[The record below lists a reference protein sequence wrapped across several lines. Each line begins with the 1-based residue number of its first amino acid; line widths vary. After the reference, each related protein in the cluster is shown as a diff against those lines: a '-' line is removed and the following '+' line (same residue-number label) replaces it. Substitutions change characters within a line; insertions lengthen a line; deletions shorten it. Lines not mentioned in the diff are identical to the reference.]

1 MKNLTTLLA
10 LLLSCSMLAQGPVE
24 FPWNP
29 DADGDD
35 FIGVN
40 DLMALLGE
48 FDSVFSEEALYL
60 SEDSLSAMYDAG
72 DMNYVECLEACS
84 NLPGTWKI
92 PRLSEVT
99 VSGEEMWLQSLEGVY
114 HPQSNTYRMWK
125 LDSDGNL
132 QLVPS
137 IPNACFCVT
146 KERPKVEYSFC
157 DGADPSHAGFTQC
170 INEKLAEG
178 WYPLSG
184 FPTAHHRQGY
194 GMIHNQTNNQVHFEQ
209 NSHAAFWRW
218 VE

>member
-1 MKNLTTLLA
+1 MKHLTTLLA

-48 FDSVFSEEALYL
+48 FDSAFSEEGLYL
-60 SEDSLSAMYDAG
+60 SDDSLSAIYNVG
-72 DMNYVECLEACS
+72 DESFLECQIACQ
-84 NLPGTWKI
+84 NLPGRWRMPKYEDVLI
-92 PRLSEVT
+92 
-99 VSGEEMWLQSLEGVY
+99 SGQEMWLRHDGYPIVGPSSKAALLTENGGLTDGVNMQSAQ
-114 HPQSNTYRMWK
+114 P
-125 LDSDGNL
+125 
-132 QLVPS
+132 
-137 IPNACFCVT
+137 CFCVT

-157 DGADPSHAGFTQC
+157 DGADPSDGALTQC

-184 FPTAHHRQGY
+184 FPIDHSRQPSAGANNVS
-194 GMIHNQTNNQVHFEQ
+194 HLPQT
-209 NSHAAFWRW
+209 HASFWRW
-218 VE
+218 AE

>member
-1 MKNLTTLLA
+1 MKHLTTLLA

-72 DMNYVECLEACS
+72 AMDYVECLETCN
-84 NLPGTWKI
+84 NLPGSWKM

-99 VSGEEMWLQSLEGVY
+99 LSGQMMWLETPEYAY
-114 HPQSNTYRMWK
+114 HWHESNSRYHMHVIT
-125 LDSDGNL
+125 DGGRIA
-132 QLVPS
+132 VR
-137 IPNACFCVT
+137 NAGDGSSCFCFT
-146 KERPKVEYSFC
+146 KERPKVEYSYC
-157 DGADPSHAGFTQC
+157 TASESIQECCAS
-170 INEKLAEG
+170 KVAEG
-178 WYPLSG
+178 WMPLG
-184 FPTAHHRQGY
+184 
-194 GMIHNQTNNQVHFEQ
+194 GMSIANKATQPYHQWAQ
-209 NSHAAFWRW
+209 AFWRW
-218 VE
+218 AE

>member
-1 MKNLTTLLA
+1 
-10 LLLSCSMLAQGPVE
+10 MLAQGPVE

-60 SEDSLSAMYDAG
+60 SEDELSAMYDVG
-72 DMNYVECLEACS
+72 TMNFLDCQIACK
-84 NLPGTWKI
+84 NLPGRWSI
-92 PRLSEVT
+92 PEFEDVT
-99 VSGEEMWLQSLEGVY
+99 VTGQQMWLKSQGYPNNNDKALLLTET
-114 HPQSNTYRMWK
+114 PAI
-125 LDSDGNL
+125 SDAYVSYERG
-132 QLVPS
+132 
-137 IPNACFCVT
+137 CFCAT

-157 DGADPSHAGFTQC
+157 NGADPSDGALTQC

-184 FPTAHHRQGY
+184 FPIDHSRQPSAGANNVS
-194 GMIHNQTNNQVHFEQ
+194 HLPQT
-209 NSHAAFWRW
+209 HASFWRW
-218 VE
+218 AE

>member
-1 MKNLTTLLA
+1 MKHLTTLLA

-48 FDSVFSEEALYL
+48 YSTSFSEEALYL

-72 DMNYVECLEACS
+72 SMNYVECLVACK
-84 NLPGTWKI
+84 NLPGNWKM

-99 VSGEEMWLQSLEGVY
+99 VSGEGMWLETPESAY
-114 HPQSNTYRMWK
+114 FYSSSKYRVT
-125 LDSDGNL
+125 
-132 QLVPS
+132 QLNSGEPL
-137 IPNACFCVT
+137 ITNATNIANCFCAT
-146 KERPKVEYSFC
+146 KERPRVEYSFC
-157 DGADPSHAGFTQC
+157 DGGDPSDAAFTQC

-184 FPTAHHRQGY
+184 FPMEHSRQAATGSA
-194 GMIHNQTNNQVHFEQ
+194 Q
-209 NSHAAFWRW
+209 NPVTYDARTHASFWRW
-218 VE
+218 AE

>member
-1 MKNLTTLLA
+1 MKHLTTLLA

-60 SEDSLSAMYDAG
+60 SEDSTSAMYNVG
-72 DMNYVECLEACS
+72 NKTFLGCHIACK
-84 NLPGTWKI
+84 NLPGYWRM
-92 PRLSEVT
+92 PEFEDVSVEGLVMWVQVEGYPNNLSNAVT
-99 VSGEEMWLQSLEGVY
+99 LAANGQ
-114 HPQSNTYRMWK
+114 
-125 LDSDGNL
+125 LDFGNGI
-132 QLVPS
+132 QY
-137 IPNACFCVT
+137 NQQCFCVT

-157 DGADPSHAGFTQC
+157 DGGDPSGAGFTQC

-184 FPTAHHRQGY
+184 FPTVHHRQGY
-194 GMIHNQTNNQVHFEQ
+194 GVIHNQNSQIHFEQ
-209 NSHAAFWRW
+209 NSHASFWRW
-218 VE
+218 AE